1 MTKER
6 GWKLLK
12 KSRVLV
18 GSPICQKPEILKA
31 FLNSLRSLKQE
42 RISVDYIFVDD
53 NKDTASSQTLAEFL
67 PEASKVVILP
77 GEAEQDYLCDEE
89 SHHWNDTLM
98 HKVADFKNTMI
109 EYALADQYDYLF
121 FVDSDLVLHPN
132 LLELLRSCK
141 KDIVSEVF
149 WTR

>member
-77 GEAEQDYLCDEE
+77 G
-89 SHHWNDTLM
+89 
-98 HKVADFKNTMI
+98 
-109 EYALADQYDYLF
+109 
-121 FVDSDLVLHPN
+121 
-132 LLELLRSCK
+132 
-141 KDIVSEVF
+141 
-149 WTR
+149 